1 MKVFAAWLIGRGTP
15 YVVLALALG
24 LTLFA
29 AAYVA
34 FLAREPGWHVPVVLL
49 IGFAVSGALFAIASA
64 GRSAR
69 VKAFS
74 ELDQA
79 EAALVTHRERL
90 RILHAIDRAV
100 AAAESP
106 EKIAGAVIQPLRELL
121 GVPRAI
127 VNMFDFAKGEVE
139 WLAAAGR
146 HRAHVG
152 PGVRYSLQLM
162 GDVEALRRGDPQIID
177 THKLPPG
184 PEVDALLASGVE
196 LYMAVPMI
204 AGGELIGA
212 ISFGG
217 PPGPFPREQV
227 SIAMEV
233 ATQLA
238 IAMMQ
243 ARLYE
248 RVSRQAQ
255 QLESRVRERT
265 RELVTAN
272 KELEAFSYSVSH
284 DLRGP
289 LRGIDGF
296 SQLLL
301 SEYRDKLDDNGQK
314 YLGRIRASAQHMG
327 ELIDDLLLLAQVSRS
342 ELRREQVNISD
353 IARAAVAELRSSEPG
368 RSVSCEIQD
377 RLTGEAD
384 RRLMRVM
391 LDNLLGNAWK
401 FTSKTQ
407 EPRIEVGAERREGI
421 LAYFVRDNGAGFDM
435 AYAEK
440 LFHPFQRLHRDSEFT
455 GTGIGLATVHRI
467 VARHGGRVWPQS
479 RVDGGA
485 TFFFTLTSPSN
496 SKAMDATVYNPD
508 ADR

>member
-1 MKVFAAWLIGRGTP
+1 VGEATALKVFAAWLIGRGTP
-15 YVVLALALG
+15 YIVLALVLA

-29 AAYVA
+29 AAYVG
-34 FLAREPGWHVPVVLL
+34 FLAREPGWHLAIVLL
-49 IGFAVSGALFAIASA
+49 IGFAVSSALFAIASA

-69 VKAFS
+69 VKASS

-79 EAALVTHRERL
+79 EAVLVTHRERL
-90 RILHAIDRAV
+90 RILHAIDQAV
-100 AAAESP
+100 VAAESP
-106 EKIAGAVIQPLRELL
+106 EKIAGAVVQRLRELL
-121 GVPRAI
+121 GVSRAI
-127 VNMFDFAKGEVE
+127 VNIFDLAKGEVE

-146 HRAHVG
+146 HRTHVG
-152 PGVRYSLQLM
+152 PGVRYSLRLM
-162 GDVEALRRGDPQIID
+162 GDVEALKRGDPQIID
-177 THKLPPG
+177 TRKLPPG

-227 SIAMEV
+227 AIAMEV

-238 IAMMQ
+238 IAIMQ
-243 ARLYE
+243 ARLHE

-255 QLESRVRERT
+255 ELEIRVRERT
-265 RELVTAN
+265 REIETAN
-272 KELEAFSYSVSH
+272 QELESFSYSVSH

-289 LRGIDGF
+289 LRAIDGF
-296 SQLLL
+296 SELLS

-314 YLGRIRASAQHMG
+314 YLGRIRASAQRMG
-327 ELIDDLLLLAQVSRS
+327 ELIDDLLLLAQVSRA
-342 ELRREQVNISD
+342 ELRREPVSISD
-353 IARAAVAELRSSEPG
+353 IARAALAELRSGEPG
-368 RSVSCEIQD
+368 RKVRCEIQD
-377 RLTGEAD
+377 RLMGEAD

-401 FTSKTQ
+401 FTSKTMD
-407 EPRIEVGAERREGI
+407 PRIEFGAEQREGI
-421 LAYFVRDNGAGFDM
+421 PAYFVRDNGAGFDM

-440 LFHPFQRLHRDSEFT
+440 LFHPFQRLHHDSEFT

-467 VARHGGRVWPQS
+467 VSRHGGRVWAQG

-485 TFFFTLTSPSN
+485 TFFFTL
-496 SKAMDATVYNPD
+496 DAN
-508 ADR
+508 R